1 MARFKYTDESQM
13 RFIAVSLKDQIQQ
26 GTFEWAVNHIIDRA
40 DLSLYEKKYTNDAKE
55 AAAAV

>member
-40 DLSLYEKKYTNDAKE
+40 DQQAEQQREWDR
-55 AAAAV
+55 